1 MFCACV
7 CVIYQEGES
16 VQKERKEEKKK
27 GPDLLGF
34 KTLNVFLLV
43 SLFKTSRANKK
54 RERKRTERR
63 EVHEEDKEG

>member
-1 MFCACV
+1 MKK
-7 CVIYQEGES
+7 
-16 VQKERKEEKKK
+16 KERRKKK

-34 KTLNVFLLV
+34 NTLNVFLLV
-43 SLFKTSRANKK
+43 SLFKTSPNKK

>member
-43 SLFKTSRANKK
+43 SLFKNKK

-63 EVHEEDKEG
+63 EVHEEDKEEG